1 MRNGLRKGIF
11 VVSLCVFVGSLSV
24 IGYKGIYEPLRNR
37 NAVEQVQQIYHT
49 EEDDKDRTS
58 SSQVPEKTAE
68 RKRDAFKQLKEG
80 NPDTIGWIQIPNTV
94 VDYPVMQ
101 SAKDNPEL
109 HLRHGYDK
117 KYTQYGCIF
126 LDANCSPAQDMKNLT
141 LYGHNMDD
149 GQMFAAIL
157 QYTDLDFY
165 KSAPVIDFDLEGVE
179 GKWKVFSVFKINTL
193 PEQGEIFDYAQP
205 DFPDDAAFA
214 AFIEEM
220 KSRSILNIPVD
231 VTTDDQLLTL
241 STCSYE
247 FKEFRTVVVARRVRE
262 GEDATVNLDQAG
274 YNPSPVYP
282 DCWVQKYG
290 NG

>member
-1 MRNGLRKGIF
+1 M
-11 VVSLCVFVGSLSV
+11 SV
-24 IGYKGIYEPLRNR
+24 LGYKGIYEPMQNR
-37 NAVEQVQQIYHT
+37 HAVKQVQQIYHA
-49 EEDDKDRTS
+49 EEDGEEKDS
-58 SSQVPEKTAE
+58 SPSSQTSEEAVQ
-68 RKRDAFKQLKEG
+68 RKRDAFAQLKAG

-101 SAKDNPEL
+101 SSKDNPEL
-109 HLRHGYDK
+109 YLRHGYDK

-126 LDANCSPAQDMKNLT
+126 LDANCTPAQEMKNLT
-141 LYGHNMDD
+141 LYWHNM
-149 GQMFAAIL
+149 
-157 QYTDLDFY
+157 
-165 KSAPVIDFDLEGVE
+165 IDFDLEGVE

-205 DFPDDAAFA
+205 DFEDDEAFT

-220 KSRSILNIPVD
+220 RSRSILNLPVD
-231 VTTDDQLLTL
+231 VNADDQLLTL

-247 FKEFRTVVVARRVRE
+247 FEEFRTVVVARRVRE
-262 GEDATVNLDQAG
+262 GEDATVDLDKAA

-290 NG
+290 S